1 MPKKWQKKYLNQKD
15 EVLDISLQWISYDDL
30 DITED
35 TYDVLVEKVKKYGLS
50 DNPPAYRD
58 FVKND
63 F

>member
-1 MPKKWQKKYLNQKD
+1 M
-15 EVLDISLQWISYDDL
+15 LDISLRWISYNDL

-35 TYDVLVEKVKKYGLS
+35 IYSTLVEKVKAYGLS
-50 DNPPAYRD
+50 DNPPAYED